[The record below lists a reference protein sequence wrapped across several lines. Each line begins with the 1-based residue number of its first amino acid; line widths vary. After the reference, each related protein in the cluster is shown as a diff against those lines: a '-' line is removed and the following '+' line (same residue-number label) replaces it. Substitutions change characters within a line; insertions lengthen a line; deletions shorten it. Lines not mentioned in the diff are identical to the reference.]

1 MVLLV
6 SWSYFLELLGLF
18 GSIEIEL
25 CMSPQAKFW
34 ITFGVLQRNL
44 SWSPEVLYQ
53 PTLKDCLGQ
62 RADGA
67 RLLQVYSRSM

>member
-6 SWSYFLELLGLF
+6 IWSSFLELLGLF

-25 CMSPQAKFW
+25 CMNPQAKFQ
-34 ITFGVLQRNL
+34 ITFGVLQKNL
-44 SWSPEVLYQ
+44 SWSLDVLYQ
-53 PTLKDCLGQ
+53 PTLKDYLVQ

-67 RLLQVYSRSM
+67 RLLKVYSRSM